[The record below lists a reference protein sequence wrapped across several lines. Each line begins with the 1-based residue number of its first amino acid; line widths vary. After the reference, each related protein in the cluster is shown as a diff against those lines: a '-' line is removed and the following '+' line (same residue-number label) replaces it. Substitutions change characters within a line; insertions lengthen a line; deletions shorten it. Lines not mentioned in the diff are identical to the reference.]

1 MPRGRKNPAMKETF
15 KVAKKFWRYMKDSNQ
30 LLGTRTELRHLY
42 KTAFWPALTDPFQKG
57 VSFGTIMWC
66 FRSKSMSII
75 EWTPPNDREEIVYR
89 PGRSVAVD
97 QSYVL
102 RRERRQSQ
110 GTEGGNLDDFAEIKK
125 KLVSQ
130 R

>member
-1 MPRGRKNPAMKETF
+1 
-15 KVAKKFWRYMKDSNQ
+15 
-30 LLGTRTELRHLY
+30 
-42 KTAFWPALTDPFQKG
+42 
-57 VSFGTIMWC
+57 
-66 FRSKSMSII
+66 MSII
-75 EWTPPNDREEIVYR
+75 EWTPPNDREKIVYR

-110 GTEGGNLDDFAEIKK
+110 ETEGGNLDDFAEIKK